1 MTMAAAL
8 IAAVT
13 EIDLK
18 RFKFATVQCRESV
31 CALSVLLLSRWGDG
45 GQGEGGRGVLANP
58 YESKLYLLTAGV
70 WVWNEAHLGS
80 DDSLLRS
87 CFFDS

>member
-18 RFKFATVQCRESV
+18 RFKFASVQGRESV
-31 CALSVLLLSRWGDG
+31 CALLALLLSRWGDG
-45 GQGEGGRGVLANP
+45 GQGKGRRGVLAST
-58 YESKLYLLTAGV
+58 YEIKILSLDSRDLGV
-70 WVWNEAHLGS
+70 EPGP
-80 DDSLLRS
+80 S
-87 CFFDS
+87 CN

>member
-8 IAAVT
+8 IAAVS

-18 RFKFATVQCRESV
+18 RFKFATVQCWESV
-31 CALSVLLLSRWGDG
+31 CALSVLMLSRWGDG
-45 GQGEGGRGVLANP
+45 GQSEGGRGVLANP
-58 YESKLYLLTAGV
+58 YESKLYLLTAGL

-87 CFFDS
+87 CFFDP

>member
-8 IAAVT
+8 IAAVS

-18 RFKFATVQCRESV
+18 RFKVATVQCRESV

-45 GQGEGGRGVLANP
+45 GQVEGGRGVLASP
-58 YESKLYLLTAGV
+58 YESKFYLLTAGV
-70 WVWNEAHLGS
+70 LVWN
-80 DDSLLRS
+80 
-87 CFFDS
+87 

>member
-31 CALSVLLLSRWGDG
+31 CDLSALLLSRWGDG
-45 GQGEGGRGVLANP
+45 GQGEGGRGVLVSS
-58 YESKLYLLTAGV
+58 YESKFYLLTAGV
-70 WVWNEAHLGS
+70 LVWN
-80 DDSLLRS
+80 
-87 CFFDS
+87 

>member
-1 MTMAAAL
+1 MAAAL

-31 CALSVLLLSRWGDG
+31 CALSVLQLSRWGDG
-45 GQGEGGRGVLANP
+45 GQGEGGRGVLANT
-58 YESKLYLLTAGV
+58 YEIKTLSLDSRDMGVEQGPSWIGGRSPEALL
-70 WVWNEAHLGS
+70 
-80 DDSLLRS
+80 
-87 CFFDS
+87 F

>member
-8 IAAVT
+8 IAAVSK
-13 EIDLK
+13 IDLK

-31 CALSVLLLSRWGDG
+31 CTFLVLLLSRWGDG

-87 CFFDS
+87 CFFDP

>member
-8 IAAVT
+8 IAAVS

-18 RFKFATVQCRESV
+18 RFKVATVQCRESV
-31 CALSVLLLSRWGDG
+31 CTFLVFLLSRCGDG
-45 GQGEGGRGVLANP
+45 GQGEGGREVLANP
-58 YESKLYLLTAGV
+58 YESKLYLLAAGV

-87 CFFDS
+87 CFFDP

>member
-18 RFKFATVQCRESV
+18 CFKFATNQCRESV
-31 CALSVLLLSRWGDG
+31 SDLSVLLLSRWGDG
-45 GQGEGGRGVLANP
+45 GQGEGSRGVLANP
-58 YESKLYLLTAGV
+58 YELKLYLFTAGV

-87 CFFDS
+87 CFFDP

>member
-13 EIDLK
+13 DIDLK

-31 CALSVLLLSRWGDG
+31 CALLALLLSRWGDG
-45 GQGEGGRGVLANP
+45 SQG
-58 YESKLYLLTAGV
+58 
-70 WVWNEAHLGS
+70 
-80 DDSLLRS
+80 
-87 CFFDS
+87 

>member
-8 IAAVT
+8 IAAVS

-31 CALSVLLLSRWGDG
+31 CALLVLLLSRWGDG
-45 GQGEGGRGVLANP
+45 GQGEGGRGVLASP
-58 YESKLYLLTAGV
+58 YESKFYLLTAGV
-70 WVWNEAHLGS
+70 LVWN
-80 DDSLLRS
+80 
-87 CFFDS
+87 

>member
-8 IAAVT
+8 IAAVS

-31 CALSVLLLSRWGDG
+31 CTFLLLLLLSRWGDG
-45 GQGEGGRGVLANP
+45 GQGEEGRGVLASP

-70 WVWNEAHLGS
+70 LVWN
-80 DDSLLRS
+80 
-87 CFFDS
+87 